1 MDIVSFNDAE
11 KYLGNKQVYFKK
23 GIVDVNLR
31 TIVSAERVHDIGDV
45 SAEMISNQTIAL
57 YITVDGKENAI
68 YKECTDFD
76 FFAWIK
82 QNYIPVQDLVAC
94 WISNYYIK

>member
-1 MDIVSFNDAE
+1 MNILSFNDVE
-11 KYLGNKQVYFKK
+11 KYLQHKQVYFKM

-45 SAEMISNQTIAL
+45 SAERISDQTIAFC
-57 YITVDGKENAI
+57 ITADGKEQCI
-68 YKECTDFD
+68 YKECSDYE

-82 QNYIPVQDLVAC
+82 QNYIPVQDLVAW
-94 WISNYYIK
+94 WISN

>member
-1 MDIVSFNDAE
+1 MNIVSFNDVE
-11 KYLGNKQVYFKK
+11 KFLQNKQVYFKM

-31 TIVSAERVHDIGDV
+31 TIVSAERVHDVGDV
-45 SAEMISNQTIAL
+45 SAERISNQTIAF

-68 YKECTDFD
+68 YKECTDFE

-82 QNYIPVQDLVAC
+82 QNFIPVQDLVAW
-94 WISNYYIK
+94 WISN